1 MIALFAAALL
11 LAGCQAPQ
19 SVQDFSNRQ
28 FSRYAIGKPYAEVAA
43 TPDFQEDTLG
53 RVKMYGQPIGSY
65 QLAAGDTVNRHIK
78 RYGAS
83 STTTDFGFIKQSE
96 KVRYEYRL
104 AYFRVG
110 PDGIVKDM
118 AIGIVP
124 GETNKCV
131 GYFYGLVQSCEDG
144 ETPAR
149 SLAIYDQVVRTSDGQ
164 PVSAW
169 GPATT
174 TPATPPA
181 VSSG

>member
-1 MIALFAAALL
+1 MILLAVMLVAAA
-11 LAGCQAPQ
+11 CQAQQ

-28 FSRYAIGKPYAEVAA
+28 FSRYAIGKSYAEVAA
-43 TPDFQEDTLG
+43 TPDFKEDTLG

-65 QLAAGDTVNRHIK
+65 QLVSGEMVHRHIK

-83 STTTDFGFIKQSE
+83 VSTTDFGFIKQSE

-104 AYFRVG
+104 AYFLVG

-131 GYFYGLVQSCEDG
+131 GYFYGLVENCEDG
-144 ETPAR
+144 ETPTQ
-149 SLAIYDQVVRTSDGQ
+149 SLAIYDQVVRTSGGQ
-164 PVSAW
+164 PISAW
-169 GPATT
+169 GSA
-174 TPATPPA
+174 AAPPA
-181 VSSG
+181 QATGSG